1 MIESIRITLAGLLLA
16 AVAWSSAASAAPIER
31 VVLQTNK
38 GEIEIELFTDRAPVT
53 VANFL
58 KYVDAGFYNGLVFHR
73 VIAGFMIQGGG
84 FDPNLKQRTPNAPIV
99 NESKNG
105 LHNIVGAVAM
115 ARTNAPDSATS
126 QFYINVADNPD
137 LDFASN
143 HPGYCVFGKIVGG
156 MDVVE
161 AIASV
166 RTTFK
171 GGMKDVPIE
180 AVIIETAKRV
190 PPATP

>member
-1 MIESIRITLAGLLLA
+1 MNMKRLVVA
-16 AVAWSSAASAAPIER
+16 ACFAVVTAWSATSSAASIER

-38 GEIEIELFTDRAPVT
+38 GAIEIELFTDRAPVT

-58 KYVDAGFYNGLVFHR
+58 KYVDAGYYNGLVFHR
-73 VIAGFMIQGGG
+73 VIDGFMIQGGG
-84 FDPNLKQRTPNAPIV
+84 YDADLKARAPNAPIV

-137 LDFASN
+137 LDFKTG
-143 HPGYCVFGKIVGG
+143 HPGYCVFGKVVSGT
-156 MDVVE
+156 DVVE

-171 GGMKDVPIE
+171 GGMQDVPIDPV
-180 AVIIETAKRV
+180 VIESAKRV
-190 PPATP
+190 APQSP

>member
-1 MIESIRITLAGLLLA
+1 MTLKRLA
-16 AVAWSSAASAAPIER
+16 IAACWTVAAAWSANAFAAPIER

-38 GEIEIELFTDRAPVT
+38 GAIEIELFADRAPVT

-73 VIAGFMIQGGG
+73 VIDGFMIQGGG
-84 FDPNLKQRTPNAPIV
+84 FDADLKQRAPNAPIV

-126 QFYINVADNPD
+126 QFFINVSDNPD
-137 LDFASN
+137 LDFKTG
-143 HPGYCVFGKIVGG
+143 HPGYCVFGKVTLGI
-156 MDVVE
+156 DVVE
-161 AIASV
+161 AIATV

-171 GGMKDVPIE
+171 GGMEDVPIE
-180 AVIIETAKRV
+180 AVVIESAKRV
-190 PPATP
+190 APKSP

>member
-1 MIESIRITLAGLLLA
+1 MIKLHTNHGVI
-16 AVAWSSAASAAPIER
+16 AV
-31 VVLQTNK
+31 
-38 GEIEIELFTDRAPVT
+38 ELDAKRAPET
-53 VANFL
+53 AKNFL
-58 KYVDAGFYNGLVFHR
+58 AYVESGFYSNTVFHR
-73 VIAGFMIQGGG
+73 VIDGFMIQGGG
-84 FDPNLKQRTPNAPIV
+84 YDADLKARAPGAPIV
-99 NESKNG
+99 NESKNS

-137 LDFASN
+137 LDFTPT
-143 HPGYCVFGKIVGG
+143 HPGYCVFGKVTAG

-171 GGMKDVPIE
+171 GGMQDVPID
-180 AVIIETAKRV
+180 AVVIESVKRIA
-190 PPATP
+190 PTSP